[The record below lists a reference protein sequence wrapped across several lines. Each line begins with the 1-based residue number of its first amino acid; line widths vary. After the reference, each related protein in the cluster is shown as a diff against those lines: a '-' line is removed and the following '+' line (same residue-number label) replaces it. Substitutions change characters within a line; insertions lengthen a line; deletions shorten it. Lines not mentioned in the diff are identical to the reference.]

1 MGPFEMV
8 VAIVAITAGASIIR
22 AKHGIRRNKRG
33 DWRQGNDDTTLQMEN
48 NQLRD
53 EMRGLKDR
61 IQVLERLATDD
72 ESDARRLDREIEK
85 LRERPSL
92 AADKSSPGRMT
103 DKISRE

>member
-1 MGPFEMV
+1 MGPAEMV

-22 AKHGIRRNKRG
+22 AKHGIRRDKRG
-33 DWRQGNDDTTLQMEN
+33 EWHRADNDDGALAAEN

-72 ESDARRLDREIEK
+72 ESDARRLDREIER
-85 LRERPSL
+85 LRDRPAL
-92 AADKSSPGRMT
+92 NT
-103 DKISRE
+103 DKTGRE